1 MSSSGFETIFD
12 RAADIVR
19 IRCSG
24 MQGLDA
30 VLDAI
35 RIRIRQ
41 DGHTD
46 PRENRELFFEPWLD
60 AQQLRVPEETAEEVA
75 RQLLELTVLRLWTR
89 VKCPETPSGEDGIMF
104 ETDSEDDFQRL
115 VVKTCPH
122 CGTTHDLVPSE
133 IETVFA
139 PNFPGSAGVARFNYD
154 KLKPAPP
161 AVTKRTA
168 GGGHLE
174 RCENI
179 AQVRVGEG
187 HPVVEIV
194 ALALGH
200 NALPEEVP
208 RPIEAWWHVW
218 LGPLIILGLYLILI
232 IPITIYAGNLVAV
245 LVSAVILA
253 VVYLVIYGHVKA
265 KLAPSALQ
273 RQASRWGFCISI
285 ALITAGTTGVEF
297 SAKDDNRLTIPTG
310 ENSHVTLPLKF
321 EYGAVNQWLLGA
333 GVMCFLSTLV
343 FVLLYDRKIGWFSS
357 TPRAAQPK

>member
-1 MSSSGFETIFD
+1 MSSNGFEIIFD

-24 MQGLDA
+24 MQGLDT
-30 VLDAI
+30 VLEAI
-35 RIRIRQ
+35 RTRVRR
-41 DGHTD
+41 DGNTD

-60 AQQLRVPEETAEEVA
+60 AQLLGVPEETTEEAA

-115 VVKTCPH
+115 VEETCPH

-133 IETVFA
+133 IETVYA

-161 AVTKRTA
+161 AVTKRA
-168 GGGHLE
+168 GGEGHLV

-179 AQVRVGEG
+179 AQVLVGKG
-187 HPVVEIV
+187 HPVVQVV

-208 RPIEAWWHVW
+208 RLTEAWWHVW
-218 LGPLIILGLYLILI
+218 LGPLIILGLYLVLI
-232 IPITIYAGNLVAV
+232 IPIAVHAGNVVAV
-245 LVSAVILA
+245 LVSVVILA
-253 VVYLVIYGHVKA
+253 VVYLVINGHVKA

-273 RQASRWGFCISI
+273 RQTARWGFYVSI

-310 ENSHVTLPLKF
+310 ENKHITLPLKF
-321 EYGAVNQWLLGA
+321 EYGAVEPRLLGS
-333 GVMCFLSTLV
+333 GILCFLSTLAFV
-343 FVLLYDRKIGWFSS
+343 FFYDRKVGWLSRES
-357 TPRAAQPK
+357 RTPQA